1 MSISKLIREDSDT
14 DKDWFQQAEFKR
26 LFTEAVKPGKGYL
39 KSVADNKKRDDERI
53 SILEQA
59 QIESRRRQKSAVE
72 NSMLVEEMSKI
83 SIESDRIRRAR
94 KEGKPPRS
102 SFRSFCGAHKEV

>member
-1 MSISKLIREDSDT
+1 MPITNKSSLNFRSE
-14 DKDWFQQAEFKR
+14 EPR
-26 LFTEAVKPGKGYL
+26 KGYL
-39 KSVADNKKRDDERI
+39 KSVADNKKRDDERV

-94 KEGKPPRS
+94 KEGNRQEFIS
-102 SFRSFCGAHKEV
+102 LILRHS

>member
-1 MSISKLIREDSDT
+1 MTESK
-14 DKDWFQQAEFKR
+14 KHK
-26 LFTEAVKPGKGYL
+26 
-39 KSVADNKKRDDERI
+39 DERM

-83 SIESDRIRRAR
+83 SMESGRIRRAR
-94 KEGKPPRS
+94 EEGTRRLYRMPVHTKS
-102 SFRSFCGAHKEV
+102 SFWLP